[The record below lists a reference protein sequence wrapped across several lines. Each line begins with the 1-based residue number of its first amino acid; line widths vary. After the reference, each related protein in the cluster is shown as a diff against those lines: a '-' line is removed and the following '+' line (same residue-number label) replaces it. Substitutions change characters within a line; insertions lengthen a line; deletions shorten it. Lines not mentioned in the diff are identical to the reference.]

1 MTPSNRQLAEQ
12 FAQLSTPLIAD
23 AALRLRLPAR
33 FAPPGIAPIV
43 PDKVA
48 GRALPARHFG
58 SVDVFLEAMRTA
70 QPGDVMVV
78 DNGGR
83 VDEDCIGDLT
93 VLEARANGLAALVVW
108 GAHRDTAELQQIG
121 FPVWSYGVC
130 SSGPRRLDSRDEYAL
145 RSARFGDFEVTR
157 NDLVF
162 ADDDGCV
169 FLADDRIDELLT
181 TSVAIWRKEREQ
193 AERIK
198 RGDTLYQ
205 QLGFKEYLTKRSA
218 DPAYTFRQHLRG
230 LGGEIE
236 E

>member
-33 FAPPGIAPIV
+33 FASPGIAPIV

-83 VDEDCIGDLT
+83 V
-93 VLEARANGLAALVVW
+93 R
-108 GAHRDTAELQQIG
+108 
-121 FPVWSYGVC
+121 
-130 SSGPRRLDSRDEYAL
+130 
-145 RSARFGDFEVTR
+145 
-157 NDLVF
+157 
-162 ADDDGCV
+162 
-169 FLADDRIDELLT
+169 
-181 TSVAIWRKEREQ
+181 
-193 AERIK
+193 
-198 RGDTLYQ
+198 
-205 QLGFKEYLTKRSA
+205 
-218 DPAYTFRQHLRG
+218 
-230 LGGEIE
+230 
-236 E
+236 

>member
-1 MTPSNRQLAEQ
+1 MTPSNRHLAEQ

-23 AALRLRLPAR
+23 AALRLRLPVR
-33 FAPPGIAPIV
+33 FAPAGIAPV
-43 PDKVA
+43 VQGKVA

-58 SVDVFLEAMRTA
+58 SVDVFLEVMQAA
-70 QPGDVMVV
+70 QPGDVMII

-83 VDEDCIGDLT
+83 LDEGCVGDLT
-93 VLEARANGLAALVVW
+93 VLEARANGLSALVVW
-108 GAHRDTAELQQIG
+108 GAHRDTAELRQID

-130 SSGPRRLDSRDEYAL
+130 PSGPRRLDSRDEDAL
-145 RSARFGDFEVTR
+145 RSARFGDFQVTR

-169 FLADDRIDELLT
+169 FLADDRIDELLA

-198 RGDTLYQ
+198 AGDTLYQ
-205 QLGFKEYLTKRSA
+205 QLGFKEYLAKRSV
-218 DPAYTFRQHLRG
+218 DSNFTFRQHLRG

>member
-1 MTPSNRQLAEQ
+1 MTPSNRHLADQ

-23 AALRLRLPAR
+23 AALRLGLPVR
-33 FAPPGIAPIV
+33 FAPPGIASV
-43 PDKVA
+43 VQGKVA
-48 GRALPARHFG
+48 GRALPVRHFG
-58 SVDVFLEAMRTA
+58 SVDVFLEVMQTA
-70 QPGDVMVV
+70 QPGDVMVI
-78 DNGGR
+78 DNGSR
-83 VDEDCIGDLT
+83 LDEGCIGDLT

-108 GAHRDTAELQQIG
+108 GAHRDTAELREIG

-130 SSGPRRLDSRDEYAL
+130 PSGPRRLDSRDEDAL
-145 RSARFGDFEVTR
+145 RSACFGDFQVTR

-169 FLADDRIDELLT
+169 FLADDRIDELLAT
-181 TSVAIWRKEREQ
+181 AFAIWRKEREQ

-198 RGDTLYQ
+198 RGDTLYK

-218 DPAYTFRQHLRG
+218 NTNYTFRQHLRG